1 MDEGVKTLTTL
12 MDFTTLRNKVLSS
25 NIANSDTPGYT
36 AKEVDFSAFF
46 DKARLKMV
54 STSPMHYEIGTQPGH
69 DGAVMNEDT
78 LFWGDK
84 NNVELDM
91 EVAKMTENGL
101 LYQGATKLISTKYRL
116 YKAAAKVTA
125 Q

>member
-1 MDEGVKTLTTL
+1 MDEGVVTLNTL
-12 MDFTTLRNKVLSS
+12 MDYTTMRQKVLSS
-25 NIANSDTPGYT
+25 NIANSDTPGYR
-36 AKEVDFSAFF
+36 AKELDFSAFF
-46 DKARLKMV
+46 NKAKLKLV
-54 STSPMHYEIGTQPGH
+54 ATKAAHYEDGLYPGR
-69 DGAVMNEDT
+69 DGAVIDENT

-101 LYQGATKLISTKYRL
+101 LYQGATKLISTKYKM
-116 YKAAAKVTA
+116 YKSAAKRT

>member
-1 MDEGVKTLTTL
+1 MDDGVKTLTSL
-12 MDFTTLRNKVLSS
+12 MDYTTARQKVLSS

-36 AKEVDFSAFF
+36 AKEIDFNAFF

-54 STSPMHYEIGTQPGH
+54 ATSPMHYKTGTQPGH
-69 DGAVMNEDT
+69 EGAVIDEDT

-91 EVAKMTENGL
+91 EISKMTENGL

-116 YKAAAKVTA
+116 YKSAAKTA
-125 Q
+125 AQ